1 MNNRY
6 WLEKTIVFFSQR
18 KSKQKKYITNKEI
31 QLLFEIQYFNI
42 FLIIVKSDNMMTRKN
57 DRFS

>member
-1 MNNRY
+1 M
-6 WLEKTIVFFSQR
+6 I
-18 KSKQKKYITNKEI
+18 NKEI

>member
-1 MNNRY
+1 M
-6 WLEKTIVFFSQR
+6 I
-18 KSKQKKYITNKEI
+18 NKEI

-42 FLIIVKSDNMMTRKN
+42 FLILVKSDNMMTRKN

>member
-1 MNNRY
+1 MCNRY

-18 KSKQKKYITNKEI
+18 KSKQKKYITNKKF

-42 FLIIVKSDNMMTRKN
+42 FLILVKSDNMMTRKN

>member
-1 MNNRY
+1 M
-6 WLEKTIVFFSQR
+6 IVFFSQR